1 MKKNLFLICLFLISL
16 YAEAQV
22 TDQCDPS
29 SPQERQILEIPNGA
43 PVEALICHQGDD
55 VLVLTEKPTKHTH
68 LIHAGVNLG
77 MPWLLG
83 AGVTYTKLKSGRQ
96 DYHVSVNLDGSLG
109 GNGISTVYGKHP
121 FGNSFYVGGAMR
133 GYKTLP
139 GEGGFQMGPTVGLSG
154 GKGVITGYVGLSF
167 LGTYDSR
174 AGMKA
179 EPDISM
185 GIRIRLFRK

>member
-1 MKKNLFLICLFLISL
+1 MSNNS
-16 YAEAQV
+16 V
-22 TDQCDPS
+22 
-29 SPQERQILEIPNGA
+29 
-43 PVEALICHQGDD
+43 
-55 VLVLTEKPTKHTH
+55 
-68 LIHAGVNLG
+68 
-77 MPWLLG
+77 MLL
-83 AGVTYTKLKSGRQ
+83 KI
-96 DYHVSVNLDGSLG
+96 VSVKTRKDQ
-109 GNGISTVYGKHP
+109 
-121 FGNSFYVGGAMR
+121 

-174 AGMKA
+174 AGIKA